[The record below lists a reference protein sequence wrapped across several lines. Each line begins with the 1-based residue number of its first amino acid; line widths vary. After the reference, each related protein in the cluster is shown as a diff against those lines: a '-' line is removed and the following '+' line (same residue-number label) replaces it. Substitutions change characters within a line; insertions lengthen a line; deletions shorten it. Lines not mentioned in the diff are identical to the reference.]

1 MLHGEVEQRVPVED
15 PGPGTGAARRTP
27 APAPGQQLRDGG
39 LAVSS
44 ADRDVMTTLVRRMLS
59 LHRSQLRRQGC
70 HDNTCNDN
78 TPD

>member
-15 PGPGTGAARRTP
+15 PGPGPGAARRTP

-44 ADRDVMTTLVRRMLS
+44 ADRNVMTTLVRSVVITSQSADRDVMTTLLTS
-59 LHRSQLRRQGC
+59 L
-70 HDNTCNDN
+70 T
-78 TPD
+78 